1 MYRLCTRLQFVVQ
14 PGAKR
19 KEFVI
24 IRAVF
29 TFPLLTKFY
38 PWPTF
43 TVAFRDSSPFF
54 LLICTRL
61 QKRCFY
67 ITPLFSTGYR
77 NEKTRLLL
85 MLACSLFVMTAQA
98 KSYQVGVA
106 LANFDLNFVSI
117 LRSQMARELAAR
129 QLQGQFVDAK
139 GDVALQVQQVDDLIN
154 QGVDAII
161 LNPVDTQ
168 GVQPMI
174 AAAKRAAIP
183 LIFVNR
189 KPEVQLSGAT
199 AYVGSDSALSGRLQM
214 EATGEKMNYRG
225 NVAILMGALS
235 NEETRERTRAVE
247 AVIAKHKEL
256 KVVEKQTAKWQRNEA
271 VDVVSGWLLNGVPI
285 DAIAANND
293 EMAIGAIMALKQAK
307 KNGVRV
313 AGIDGTPDGLQ
324 FIKNGDLAV
333 TIFQD
338 AKAQAIGAVQVTRA
352 MLDHAKTESYNW
364 VPYATVTRENYPQ
377 FAQMNQK

>member
-1 MYRLCTRLQFVVQ
+1 M
-14 PGAKR
+14 K
-19 KEFVI
+19 
-24 IRAVF
+24 
-29 TFPLLTKFY
+29 
-38 PWPTF
+38 
-43 TVAFRDSSPFF
+43 
-54 LLICTRL
+54 
-61 QKRCFY
+61 
-67 ITPLFSTGYR
+67 
-77 NEKTRLLL
+77 KTRLLL
-85 MLACSLFVMTAQA
+85 MLACSLFVVTAQA
-98 KSYQVGVA
+98 KAYQVGVA

-117 LRSQMARELAAR
+117 LRSQMARELVAQ

-174 AAAKRAAIP
+174 AAAQRAAIP

-189 KPEVQLSGAT
+189 KPEVPLSGAT

-214 EATGEKMNYRG
+214 EALAKKMNYRG

-307 KNGVRV
+307 KNGVLV

-324 FIKNGDLAV
+324 FIKNGNLAV